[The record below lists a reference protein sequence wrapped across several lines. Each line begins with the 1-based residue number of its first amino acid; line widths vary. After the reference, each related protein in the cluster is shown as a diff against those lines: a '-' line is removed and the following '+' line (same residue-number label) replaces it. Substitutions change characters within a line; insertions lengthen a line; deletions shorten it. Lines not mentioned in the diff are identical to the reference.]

1 MPLACLTDD
10 SAHQNVTKRAVKSAI
25 LKCHQQIQSKNSQ
38 FYNVNSQKKT
48 DGEKRE
54 RAKNEET
61 QDALN
66 MQEEG
71 ALEEKSKVWKERKHD
86 L

>member
-1 MPLACLTDD
+1 MLQQNKTSKDQSLPLVCLTDN
-10 SAHQNVTKRAVKSAI
+10 SAHQNVTKCAINKSSPKTA
-25 LKCHQQIQSKNSQ
+25 Q
-38 FYNVNSQKKT
+38 FYNVKSQKKT

-66 MQEEG
+66 LQEEG
-71 ALEEKSKVWKERKHD
+71 ALEEKSKV
-86 L
+86 